1 MLRQHREY
9 RVLALRVIDTIL
21 VAAMLWFAHFFRYS
35 ILPALPN
42 GHRLP
47 VIDPFS
53 EFAWQW
59 VIILLAAP
67 LLLEA
72 NGFYRVSWS
81 SKLWPAARS
90 MLGLMLL
97 LALTLTLRRLVL
109 SRMVLILF
117 TVFSTAALICRIRL
131 HRWQQLRKASRPGG
145 REPILIVAA
154 GNRPAELAARIRA
167 EPDSALVDIHEF
179 DLSNAGLP
187 EFVESLHGLNIQRVI
202 VSGEGIPYD
211 RIAQIIR
218 ASEIEGVEVWLLA
231 DFYKTSVARAAFDD
245 LLGIPTLV
253 VRSTPAASWQLLCKA
268 VIDRAGALALLTLGA
283 PVFAAVALGI
293 RLTSPGPVLFR
304 QRRSG
309 LHGRPFTMLKFR
321 SMVSDAEMQKAEL
334 EPFNKMSGPVFKLSP
349 DPRVTPFGRF
359 LRRTSL
365 DELPQL
371 WNVIRGEMSLVGP
384 RPLPVYET
392 ENFADLAHRRRLS
405 MKPGLTCLWQISG
418 RNAVANFE
426 DWVRLDL
433 EYIDNWSLWLD
444 LGILLRTV
452 PIVLTGKGAE

>member
-9 RVLALRVIDTIL
+9 RVLALRVIDVIL
-21 VAAMLWFAHFFRYS
+21 VGFMLWFAHLFRHS

-42 GHRLP
+42 GHLLP
-47 VIDPFS
+47 TIDPFT

-90 MLGLMLL
+90 MLGIMLL

-117 TVFSTAALICRIRL
+117 TVFSTAALIARVHL
-131 HRWQQLRKASRPGG
+131 HRWQQRRKASRPGG
-145 REPILIVAA
+145 REPILIAAA
-154 GNRPAELAARIRA
+154 GARSSELARRIRS
-167 EPDSALVDIHEF
+167 EPDGSLADIHEF
-179 DLSNAGLP
+179 DLAVAGLP
-187 EFVESLHGLNIQRVI
+187 EFAAALHERSIQRVI

-211 RIAQIIR
+211 RLAQLIR
-218 ASEIEGVEVWLLA
+218 ACEIEGIEVWLLA
-231 DFYKTSVARAAFDD
+231 DFYKTSVAKASFDD
-245 LLGIPTLV
+245 LLGTPTLV

-268 VIDRAGALALLTLGA
+268 VIDRAGALALLILGA
-283 PVFAAVALGI
+283 PLFAAIAVAI

-334 EPFNKMSGPVFKLSP
+334 EPFNQMSGPVFKLST
-349 DPRVTPFGRF
+349 DPRVTPLGRL

-371 WNVIRGEMSLVGP
+371 WNVLRGEMSLVGP

-418 RNAVANFE
+418 RNAVTNFE

-444 LGILLRTV
+444 IGILLRTI
-452 PIVLTGKGAE
+452 PIVLTGKGAG

>member
-35 ILPALPN
+35 ILPVLPS

-47 VIDPFS
+47 TIDPFS

-117 TVFSTAALICRIRL
+117 TVFSTAALICRAHL
-131 HRWQQLRKASRPGG
+131 HRWQQRRKASRPGG
-145 REPILIVAA
+145 REPILIVAS
-154 GNRPAELAARIRA
+154 GNRPAELASRIRA
-167 EPDSALVDIHEF
+167 EPDGALVDVHEF
-179 DLSNAGLP
+179 DLATSGLP
-187 EFVESLHGLNIQRVI
+187 EFAESLHNLNIQRVI

-231 DFYKTSVARAAFDD
+231 DFYKTSVAKAAFDD
-245 LLGIPTLV
+245 LLGTPTLV

-268 VIDRAGALALLTLGA
+268 VIDRAGALALLILGA
-283 PVFAAVALGI
+283 PLLAATALGI

-309 LHGRPFTMLKFR
+309 LHGKPFTMLKFR
-321 SMVSDAEMQKAEL
+321 SMVSDAEMRKAEL

-349 DPRVTPFGRF
+349 DPRVTPLGRF
-359 LRRTSL
+359 LRRTSF

-371 WNVIRGEMSLVGP
+371 WNVLRGEMSLVGP

-444 LGILLRTV
+444 LRILLRTI
-452 PIVLTGKGAE
+452 PIVLTGKGAG

>member
-1 MLRQHREY
+1 MLRRHREY

-21 VAAMLWFAHFFRYS
+21 VGAMLWLAHVFRYS
-35 ILPALPN
+35 ILPSLPLGQN
-42 GHRLP
+42 LP
-47 VIDPFS
+47 QIDPFS

-59 VIILLAAP
+59 VIILLAGP

-117 TVFSTAALICRIRL
+117 TVFSTAALIWRHHL
-131 HRWQQLRKASRPGG
+131 YRWYQRRKASRPGG
-145 REPILIVAA
+145 REPILIVAS
-154 GNRPAELAARIRA
+154 GNRPAEITARIRA
-167 EPDSALVDIHEF
+167 EPDGSIAEVHEF
-179 DLSNAGLP
+179 DLAANGLP
-187 EFVESLHGLNIQRVI
+187 ELVEALHALNIQRVI
-202 VSGEGIPYD
+202 LSGEGIPFD
-211 RIAQIIR
+211 RIAAIIR
-218 ASEIEGVEVWLLA
+218 ACEIEGVEVWLLA
-231 DFYKTSVARAAFDD
+231 DFYKTSVARAGFDD
-245 LLGIPTLV
+245 LLGTPTLV
-253 VRSTPAASWQLLCKA
+253 IRSTPAASWQLLCKA
-268 VIDRAGALALLTLGA
+268 LIDRIGALALIVLGA
-283 PVFAAVALGI
+283 PLFAIVAIGI
-293 RLTSPGPVLFR
+293 RLTSPGPILFR

-334 EPFNKMSGPVFKLSP
+334 EPFNKMSGPVFKVSP
-349 DPRVTPFGRF
+349 DPRVTPFGAF

-371 WNVIRGEMSLVGP
+371 WNVLRGEMSLVGP

-392 ENFADLAHRRRLS
+392 ENFEDLAHRRRLS

-433 EYIDNWSLWLD
+433 EYIDNWSIWLD
-444 LGILLRTV
+444 LRILLQTIPV
-452 PIVLTGKGAE
+452 VLTGKGAE